1 MSNFFSADGSLK
13 MALRPGVRAIRRA
26 FSDFRGWRTR
36 DYEAPSPKAVK
47 DRVLR
52 RNSIPGGTWV
62 ETGTFLGE
70 TTSMLASWGGPVY
83 SLEPAKSLY
92 ERAARRFR
100 SQRHVVIINAPSEE
114 AFPTLLPTLK
124 GPLNFWLDG
133 HFSAGAT
140 FQGEF
145 DTPII
150 AELDAIAANLPNLL
164 PIAILIDD
172 VRSFDP
178 TLPEYATYPPL
189 DVLVDWARKHDLR
202 WHIEHDIMIMRSR

>member
-1 MSNFFSADGSLK
+1 MSSFLSADGSLK
-13 MALRPGVRAIRRA
+13 MALRPSVRAIRRVL
-26 FSDFRGWRTR
+26 FDFRAWRGR
-36 DYEAPSPKAVK
+36 DYDAPSPKTVK

-70 TTSMLASWGGPVY
+70 TTSLLASWGGPVY
-83 SLEPAKSLY
+83 SLEPAKSLFD
-92 ERAARRFR
+92 RAARRFKG
-100 SQRHVVIINAPSEE
+100 QRHVVIVNAPSEE
-114 AFPTLLPTLK
+114 SFPKLLPTLK

-140 FQGEF
+140 FQGEL

-150 AELDAIAANLPNLL
+150 SELDAIAANLPKLL

-172 VRSFDP
+172 VRCFDP